1 LRRLL
6 IRAITQPVDFSVVLR
21 EHVDRALAEV
31 DAGASPLGFRDSTT
45 YDVIHQGRPYPP
57 KQLIALALRHATGR
71 VVTGEDFGGGEGTA
85 CFRRLRELGFLITE
99 KVRGISKAKL
109 DRLEY
114 WIGVT
119 DRSWFEFH
127 ASNRSAEVNFWAP
140 GGERSFG
147 AIPEGGLFLF
157 KLKSPVN
164 KIVGGGWFMKSTVL
178 PLELAWKVY
187 GTGNGAPSVTL
198 FRENITRMRERM
210 AKPSGPNVSIGC
222 TLLTDCFWL
231 PEDQWIDQP
240 ADWSP
245 NIVQGKCY
253 DPVEGDGARVWG
265 QIQERL
271 RAQPFPAGVEEE
283 QERYGR
289 PYMAKPRL
297 GQAGF
302 RVAVLDAYGR
312 RCAVTE
318 EKTLPVLEAA
328 HIRPFADGGGHE
340 VGNGLLLRSD
350 FHTLF
355 DAGYLTID
363 TDFRLLVSKR
373 IKEEFSN
380 GRHYYE
386 HHGVRV
392 PNLPALTELLPSR
405 AAIEWRNSRWLG

>member
-1 LRRLL
+1 M
-6 IRAITQPVDFSVVLR
+6 DFNAVQRV
-21 EHVDRALAEV
+21 HVEQALA
-31 DAGASPLGFRDSTT
+31 DLMAGLMPAGFRDSTT

-57 KQLIALALRHATGR
+57 KQLIALAYKHATGDI
-71 VVTGEDFGGGEGTA
+71 VAPDAFGGGEGTA

-99 KVRGISKAKL
+99 KLDVPSPAALAK
-109 DRLEY
+109 LEY
-114 WIGVT
+114 WVGVT

-127 ASNRSAEVNFWAP
+127 SVNQSVEVNFWAP

-147 AIPEGGLFLF
+147 AIAEGGLFLF

-164 KIVGGGWFMKSTVL
+164 KIVGGGWFVKSTTL

-187 GTGNGAPSVTL
+187 AKGNGTDTQSA
-198 FRENITRMRERM
+198 FRENITRMRGKM
-210 AKPSGPNVSIGC
+210 GKTTGPNETIGC

-231 PEDQWIDQP
+231 PEDRWIDQP

-253 DPVEGDGARVWG
+253 SPAEGEGARLWAL
-265 QIQERL
+265 IQERL
-271 RAQPFPAGVEEE
+271 RASPVPLGVAQE
-283 QERYGR
+283 QDRYGT

-302 RVAVLDAYGR
+302 RVAVLDAYDR
-312 RCAVTE
+312 RCAVTQ

-328 HIRPFADGGGHE
+328 HITPYAEGGTHE
-340 VGNGLLLRSD
+340 VSNGLLLRSD

-363 TDFRLLVSKR
+363 TDYRLLVSKR
-373 IKEEFSN
+373 LKEEFSN

-386 HHGVRV
+386 HHGARV
-392 PNLPALTELLPSR
+392 PNLPTRTELLP
-405 AAIEWRNSRWLG
+405 AISDIEKRNESWTG

>member
-1 LRRLL
+1 MNF
-6 IRAITQPVDFSVVLR
+6 DVVQHS
-21 EHVDRALAEV
+21 HVEAALA
-31 DAGASPLGFRDSTT
+31 DLSAGAAPAGFRDSTT
-45 YDVIHQGRPYPP
+45 YDVIHQGRPFPP
-57 KQLIALALRHATGR
+57 KQLMALAFKHATGR
-71 VVTGEDFGGGEGTA
+71 VVTGDDFGGGEGTA

-99 KVRGISKAKL
+99 KVDALSPAKMS
-109 DRLEY
+109 RLEY

-127 ASNRSAEVNFWAP
+127 SANRSDEVNFWAP

-187 GTGNGAPSVTL
+187 GKGNGAERLPA
-198 FRENITRMRERM
+198 FRENITRMRG
-210 AKPSGPNVSIGC
+210 KLGKSTGPNENIGC

-231 PEDQWIDQP
+231 PEDEWLDQP

-253 DPVEGDGARVWG
+253 EPAVGEGERVWK

-271 RAQPFPAGVEEE
+271 KAMPLEPGMVQEP
-283 QERYGR
+283 ERYGQ

-328 HIRPFADGGGHE
+328 HIRPYSDGGGHE
-340 VGNGLLLRSD
+340 IGNGLLLRSD

-363 TDFRLLVSKR
+363 TGYRLQVSKR
-373 IKEEFSN
+373 LKEEFSN

-386 HHGVRV
+386 HHGRV
-392 PNLPALTELLPSR
+392 IPNLPKRTDFLPSR
-405 AAIEWRNSRWLG
+405 AAIEWRNDGWVG

>member
-1 LRRLL
+1 MDF
-6 IRAITQPVDFSVVLR
+6 TQVQR
-21 EHVDRALAEV
+21 EHVEKALADL
-31 DAGASPLGFRDSTT
+31 DAGVSPAGFRDSTT

-57 KQLIALALRHATGR
+57 KQLIALALKHANGR
-71 VVTGEDFGGGEGTA
+71 VVNGDDFGGGEGTA

-99 KVRGISKAKL
+99 KFEGLSSAKL
-109 DRLEY
+109 SKLEY
-114 WIGVT
+114 WVGVT

-127 ASNRSAEVNFWAP
+127 TANQSVEVNFWAP
-140 GGERSFG
+140 GGEVSFK

-157 KLKSPVN
+157 KLKSPIN
-164 KIVGGGWFMKSTVL
+164 KIVGGGWFMKSTTL

-187 GTGNGAPSVTL
+187 GKGNGTNTL
-198 FRENITRMRERM
+198 TDLRGSITQFR
-210 AKPSGPNVSIGC
+210 AKMHKATSPNETIGC
-222 TLLTDCFWL
+222 TLLTECFWL

-240 ADWSP
+240 SDWSSA
-245 NIVQGKCY
+245 IVKGKKY
-253 DPVEGDGARVWG
+253 DPSVGPGLHVWQ

-271 RAQPFPAGVEEE
+271 RARPITPGVEQE
-283 QERYGR
+283 QERYGK

-297 GQAGF
+297 GQSGF

-328 HIRPFADGGGHE
+328 HIRPYADGGGHE

-363 TDFRLLVSKR
+363 TDYRLLVSQR
-373 IKEEFSN
+373 LKEEFSN

-386 HHGVRV
+386 HHGTRV
-392 PNLPALTELLPSR
+392 PNLPTRTDLLPSS
-405 AAIEWRNSRWLG
+405 AAIEWRNAAWTG

>member
-1 LRRLL
+1 M
-6 IRAITQPVDFSVVLR
+6 DFAEVQR
-21 EHVDRALAEV
+21 GHVERALA
-31 DAGASPLGFRDSTT
+31 DLAAGQAPAGFRDSTT
-45 YDVIHQGRPYPP
+45 YDVVHQGRPYPP
-57 KQLIALALRHATGR
+57 KQLIALAYKYAAGKAITGD
-71 VVTGEDFGGGEGTA
+71 DFGGGEGTA

-99 KVRGISKAKL
+99 KLDVPSASKLAKL
-109 DRLEY
+109 QY
-114 WIGVT
+114 WVGVT

-127 ASNRSAEVNFWAP
+127 TANQSLEVNFWAP

-164 KIVGGGWFMKSTVL
+164 KIVGGGWFVKSTTL

-187 GTGNGAPSVTL
+187 AKGNGAGMLSE
-198 FRENITRMRERM
+198 FRENIVRMRGKM
-210 AKPSGPNVSIGC
+210 GKTTGPNETIGC

-231 PEDQWIDQP
+231 PEDQWIEQP
-240 ADWSP
+240 ADWAP

-253 DPVEGDGARVWG
+253 EHAEGEGARLWQQV
-265 QIQERL
+265 QERL
-271 RAQPFPAGVEEE
+271 RARPSDPTVAQD
-283 QERYGR
+283 QERYGT

-328 HIRPFADGGGHE
+328 HITPYSEGGSHE
-340 VGNGLLLRSD
+340 VSNGLLLRSD

-355 DAGYLTID
+355 DQGYLTID
-363 TDFRLLVSKR
+363 TDYRLLVSKR
-373 IKEEFSN
+373 LREEFSN

-386 HHGVRV
+386 HHGARV
-392 PNLPALTELLPSR
+392 PNLPARTDLLPSGS
-405 AAIEWRNSRWLG
+405 AIELRNASWVT

>member
-1 LRRLL
+1 MDF
-6 IRAITQPVDFSVVLR
+6 TPVQR
-21 EHVDRALAEV
+21 EHVEKALADL
-31 DAGASPLGFRDSTT
+31 DAGILPAGFRDSTT

-57 KQLIALALRHATGR
+57 KQLIALAIKHATGR
-71 VVTGEDFGGGEGTA
+71 VVTGDDFGGGEGTA

-99 KVRGISKAKL
+99 KFEGLSSAKL
-109 DRLEY
+109 PKLEY

-127 ASNRSAEVNFWAP
+127 SANQSMEVNFWAP
-140 GGERSFG
+140 GGEVNFK
-147 AIPEGGLFLF
+147 AVPEGGLFLF
-157 KLKSPVN
+157 KLKTPVN
-164 KIVGGGWFMKSTVL
+164 KIVGGGWFMKSTTL

-187 GTGNGAPSVTL
+187 GKGNGTDTL
-198 FRENITRMRERM
+198 TDLRESITQFRSKMHKAT
-210 AKPSGPNVSIGC
+210 SPNETIGC

-231 PEDQWIDQP
+231 LENQWIDQP
-240 ADWSP
+240 EDWSSA
-245 NIVQGKCY
+245 IVKGKKY
-253 DPVEGDGARVWG
+253 DPYSGPGLRVWQ

-271 RAQPFPAGVEEE
+271 RARPVAPGVEQE
-283 QERYGR
+283 QDRYGK

-297 GQAGF
+297 GQSGF
-302 RVAVLDAYGR
+302 RVAVMDAYGR

-328 HIRPFADGGGHE
+328 HIRPYADGGGHE

-363 TDFRLLVSKR
+363 TDYRLLVSKR
-373 IKEEFSN
+373 LKEEFSN

-386 HHGVRV
+386 HHGARV
-392 PNLPALTELLPSR
+392 PNLPTRTDLLPSR
-405 AAIEWRNSRWLG
+405 PAIEWRNTSWVS